1 MMWEIV
7 FADGRVNEFEDNL
20 MWRAA
25 DLLGVSSRDRIAIR
39 RRIAAKRR
47 KRRRLRART
56 RRSERAMATSIF
68 KPVTVITGASVGIG
82 AALARVFAR
91 NGHEVALVARR
102 EKEMVLLA
110 TELAVSAKYKPHVI
124 TADLQR
130 TDAPA
135 RIAHE
140 LLGRGLEPA
149 IVVNNAGFGAASA
162 RPPTLDRAEQ
172 LAMIDLNVRALTDLS
187 LRWIDGIVKHK
198 GGILNVASVAGFM
211 PGPGMAVYYASKAY
225 VLSFTEALSREL
237 GRSACASRC
246 SVPGPVQTEFQMRAG
261 VDAKPPAAACSA
273 RTAEQVAQA
282 GYDGFMAGKRMVI
295 PGCRQQD
302 HEFAAAPAAARPGAQ
317 RRSSPTSA
325 GAAGAPRAG
334 ASAKP

>member
-1 MMWEIV
+1 
-7 FADGRVNEFEDNL
+7 
-20 MWRAA
+20 
-25 DLLGVSSRDRIAIR
+25 
-39 RRIAAKRR
+39 
-47 KRRRLRART
+47 
-56 RRSERAMATSIF
+56 MATSIF

-110 TELAVSAKYKPHVI
+110 NELAVSAKYKPHVI
-124 TADLQR
+124 PADLQR
-130 TDAPA
+130 SDAPA

-149 IVVNNAGFGAASA
+149 IVVNNAGFALHGPAAE
-162 RPPTLDRAEQ
+162 LDRAEQ
-172 LAMIDLNVRALTDLS
+172 LAMLDLNARALTDLS

-237 GRSACASRC
+237 SPLGVRVTVLC
-246 SVPGPVQTEFQMRAG
+246 PGPVKTEFQMRAG
-261 VDAKPPAAACSA
+261 IAPGPLPPLLG
-273 RTAEQVAQA
+273 RTADQVAQA
-282 GYDGFMAGKRMVI
+282 GYDGFMAGKRVVI
-295 PGCRQQD
+295 PGVANKIMSLIPRLVPRGVMLS
-302 HEFAAAPAAARPGAQ
+302 AIGSYQ
-317 RRSSPTSA
+317 RNR
-325 GAAGAPRAG
+325 GRRADG
-334 ASAKP
+334 WRKPKP